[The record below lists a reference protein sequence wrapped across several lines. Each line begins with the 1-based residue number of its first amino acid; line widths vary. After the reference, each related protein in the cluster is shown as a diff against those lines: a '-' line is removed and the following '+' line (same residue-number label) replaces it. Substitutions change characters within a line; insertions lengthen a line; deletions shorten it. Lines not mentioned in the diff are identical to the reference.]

1 MNFWMRLD
9 KFLKKTGLVKR
20 RTIAQ
25 EMVDTG
31 RVFRNGRPLKN
42 SYQVKEGDEIEI
54 VYLNRILKFKVESS
68 NEREPVYSVICE
80 VKLEREF

>member
-54 VYLNRILKFKVESS
+54 VYLNRILRFKVESS

>member
-1 MNFWMRLD
+1 VNFWMRLD

>member
-31 RVFRNGRPLKN
+31 RVFRDGRPLKN

>member
-1 MNFWMRLD
+1 MRLD

-31 RVFRNGRPLKN
+31 RVFRDGRPLKN

>member
-1 MNFWMRLD
+1 VNFWMRLD

-31 RVFRNGRPLKN
+31 RVFRDGRPLKN

>member
-1 MNFWMRLD
+1 MRLD